1 MPSDLPKGLLH
12 LFWTLTNL
20 MIIGLIIRNFKVY
33 KKINYIPLS
42 KGSNFNGL
50 IGMNGIGKSS
60 ILEAL
65 DCFFNQKP
73 WILNIESKYLNESW
87 VMPVIALKKSDFDF
101 EDLKELAEKV
111 TSYVLSDDEGKNAV
125 ENKNYAEH
133 IKSLRN
139 NIPSNLKQDYY
150 ILPICLDGN
159 FDVSFGIFNTQ
170 HFKQSVFLDVQDD
183 DEKQRKQ
190 YKLLYDKILSMLTYV
205 YVPKDIEAERFVSFE
220 NRDLQHL
227 IGKELTE
234 IVSKSLSKEAIGRIS
249 SELKSFVDNISS
261 SLGGYKF
268 KARSSY
274 QPNLKPYKIYDLII
288 EEFFSLRAL
297 FKETNAKD
305 IPLVQLSSG
314 EKQQAIIQLITRLV
328 TKYRDS
334 NKGLI
339 VAVDEPESSL
349 HVSLCYDQFE
359 KLYEVSQCCSQ
370 ILYTSHWYGFI
381 PTLTCGSILNIS
393 YVSGIYDFNIF
404 NADNYREEI
413 KFADREHNGKLP
425 IDVMVKSSNDLV
437 QSILSSIIRDDCYN
451 WILCEGSSDKIYMT
465 AYLEDEIVNKRLR
478 IIPVCKASE
487 IKKMYEHLSIA
498 IEELKDSVKGR
509 VYMLTDTDAQ
519 LLEYDTKDGLEKH
532 IICRRI
538 VNEGDITR
546 LVKIKA
552 NPKSPKTD
560 IEDALN
566 GRLFHKILVTF
577 KPTNEELSFL
587 DEKEREE
594 TSSYSALDLRP
605 KEYEKMDQF
614 FSKGKGMNK
623 VLFANEY
630 VKTMQAGE
638 YKIPGWIE
646 EIKRFFNA

>member
-1 MPSDLPKGLLH
+1 
-12 LFWTLTNL
+12 

-60 ILEAL
+60 VLEAL

-73 WILNIESKYLNESW
+73 WILNIETKNLDESW
-87 VMPVIALKKSDFDF
+87 VMPVIALKKSDFDL
-101 EDLKELAEKV
+101 EDQKELAEMV
-111 TSYVLSDDEGKNAV
+111 TSYVLSDDEVKNAV

-133 IKSLRN
+133 IKSLRD
-139 NIPSNLKQDYY
+139 NIPCNLKEDYY

-159 FDVSFGIFNTQ
+159 FNVSFGIFNIQ
-170 HFKQSVFLDVQDD
+170 HFKQTVFPDLQD
-183 DEKQRKQ
+183 EVKQRFQ
-190 YKLLYDKILSMLTYV
+190 YKQLYDRIVSLLTYV

-227 IGKELTE
+227 IGKELTD
-234 IVSKSLSKEAIGRIS
+234 IVSKSLSKDAIGRIS
-249 SELKSFVDNISS
+249 SELKSFVDNLSS
-261 SLGGYKF
+261 SLDGYKF
-268 KARSSY
+268 KARRSY

-328 TKYRDS
+328 TKYRES

-349 HVSLCYDQFE
+349 HVSLCYEQFE

-381 PTLTCGSILNIS
+381 PTLTSGSILNIS
-393 YVSGIYDFNIF
+393 CVSGTYDFNIF

-413 KFADREHNGKLP
+413 KFADREQKGKLP

-437 QSILSSIIRDDCYN
+437 QSVLSSIIRDDCYN
-451 WILCEGSSDKIYMT
+451 WLLCEGSSDKIYLSG
-465 AYLEDEIVNKRLR
+465 YLKDEIAHKRLR

-498 IEELKDSVKGR
+498 IEELKASVKGK

-519 LLEYDTKDGLEKH
+519 LVEYDTKEGLEKR

-538 VNEGDITR
+538 VNEGDTTR
-546 LVKIKA
+546 LVKITA

-566 GRLFHKILVTF
+566 GKLFHQVLVTF
-577 KPTNEELSFL
+577 KSTNDELSFL
-587 DEKEREE
+587 DEQEREE
-594 TSSYSALDLRP
+594 TSSFSALNLRP
-605 KEYEKMDQF
+605 KEYEKMDLF
-614 FSKGKGMNK
+614 FSKENGRNK

-630 VKTMQAGE
+630 VKLMQVGK
-638 YKIPGWIE
+638 YKTPEWIE
-646 EIKRFFNA
+646 EIKQYFHT

>member
-1 MPSDLPKGLLH
+1 
-12 LFWTLTNL
+12 

-60 ILEAL
+60 VLEAL

-73 WILNIESKYLNESW
+73 WILNIETKNLDESW
-87 VMPVIALKKSDFDF
+87 VMPVIALKKSDFDLA
-101 EDLKELAEKV
+101 EQKELAEKV
-111 TSYVLSDDEGKNAV
+111 TSFVLSDDEVTNAV
-125 ENKNYAEH
+125 ETKNYAEH

-139 NIPSNLKQDYY
+139 NIPSNLKEYYY

-159 FDVSFGIFNTQ
+159 FDVSFGILNTQ
-170 HFKQSVFLDVQDD
+170 HFKQSVFPDAQDD
-183 DEKQRKQ
+183 EEKQRKQ
-190 YKLLYDKILSMLTYV
+190 YKHLYEKIISLLTYV

-227 IGKELTE
+227 IGKELTD
-234 IVSKSLSKEAIGRIS
+234 IVSKSLSIEAIGRIS
-249 SELKSFVDNISS
+249 SELKSFVENLSA
-261 SLGGYKF
+261 SLDGYKF

-274 QPNLKPYKIYDLII
+274 QPNLKPYKIYNLII

-305 IPLVQLSSG
+305 IPLMQLSSG
-314 EKQQAIIQLITRLV
+314 EKQQAIIQLITMLV

-349 HVSLCYDQFE
+349 HVSLCYEQFE
-359 KLYEVSQCCSQ
+359 KLYEVSQYCSQ

-381 PTLTCGSILNIS
+381 PTLTSGSVLNIS
-393 YVSGIYDFNIF
+393 CVSGTYDFNIF

-413 KFADREHNGKLP
+413 KFADREQKGKLP
-425 IDVMVKSSNDLV
+425 IDVMLKSSNDLV
-437 QSILSSIIRDDCYN
+437 QSILSSIIRDDSYN
-451 WILCEGSSDKIYMT
+451 WLLCEGSSDKIYLS
-465 AYLEDEIVNKRLR
+465 AYLKDEIAHKHLR

-498 IEELKDSVKGR
+498 IEELKDSVKGK

-519 LLEYDTKDGLEKH
+519 LLEYDTKEGLEKR

-538 VNEGDITR
+538 VNEGEITH
-546 LVKIKA
+546 LVKITA

-566 GRLFHKILVTF
+566 GRLFHKVLLSF
-577 KPTNEELSFL
+577 QADNEELSFL
-587 DEKEREE
+587 DVQEREE

-605 KEYEKMDQF
+605 REYEKMDQF
-614 FSKGKGMNK
+614 FSKNKGKNK

-630 VKTMQAGE
+630 VKMMEEGT
-638 YKIPGWIE
+638 YKIPEWIK
-646 EIKRFFNA
+646 EIRQFFNG

>member
-1 MPSDLPKGLLH
+1 
-12 LFWTLTNL
+12 

-60 ILEAL
+60 VLEAL

-73 WILNIESKYLNESW
+73 WILNIETKNLDESW
-87 VMPVIALKKSDFDF
+87 VMPVIALKKSDFEL
-101 EDLKELAEKV
+101 EDQKELAEMV
-111 TSYVLSDDEGKNAV
+111 TSYVLSDDEVKNAV

-133 IKSLRN
+133 IKSLRD
-139 NIPSNLKQDYY
+139 NIPCNLKEDYY

-159 FDVSFGIFNTQ
+159 FNVSFGIFNIQ
-170 HFKQSVFLDVQDD
+170 HFKQTVFPDLQDE
-183 DEKQRKQ
+183 EKQRFQ
-190 YKLLYDKILSMLTYV
+190 YKQLYDRIVSLLTYV

-227 IGKELTE
+227 IGKELTD
-234 IVSKSLSKEAIGRIS
+234 IVSKSLSKDAIGRIS
-249 SELKSFVDNISS
+249 SELKLFVDNLSS
-261 SLGGYKF
+261 SLDGYKF
-268 KARSSY
+268 KARRSY

-328 TKYRDS
+328 TKYRES

-349 HVSLCYDQFE
+349 HVSLCYEQFE

-381 PTLTCGSILNIS
+381 PTLTSGSILNIS
-393 YVSGIYDFNIF
+393 CVSGTYDFNIF

-413 KFADREHNGKLP
+413 RFADREQKGKLP

-451 WILCEGSSDKIYMT
+451 WLLCEGSSDKIYLS
-465 AYLEDEIVNKRLR
+465 AYLKDEIAHKRLR

-498 IEELKDSVKGR
+498 IEELKDSVKGK

-519 LLEYDTKDGLEKH
+519 LLEYDTKEGLEKR

-538 VNEGDITR
+538 VNEGDTTR
-546 LVKIKA
+546 LVKITA

-566 GRLFHKILVTF
+566 GKLFHQVLVTF
-577 KPTNEELSFL
+577 KPTNDELSFL
-587 DEKEREE
+587 DEQEREE
-594 TSSYSALDLRP
+594 TSSFSALNLRP
-605 KEYEKMDQF
+605 KEYEKMDLF
-614 FSKGKGMNK
+614 FSKENGRNK

-630 VKTMQAGE
+630 VKLMQVGE
-638 YKIPGWIE
+638 YKAPEWIE
-646 EIKRFFNA
+646 EIKQYFHT

>member
-1 MPSDLPKGLLH
+1 
-12 LFWTLTNL
+12 

-60 ILEAL
+60 VLEAL

-73 WILNIESKYLNESW
+73 WILNIETKNLDESW
-87 VMPVIALKKSDFDF
+87 VMPVIALKKSDFDL
-101 EDLKELAEKV
+101 DDQNELAEKV
-111 TSYVLSDDEGKNAV
+111 TSYVLSDDEVKNAV

-133 IKSLRN
+133 IKSLRD
-139 NIPSNLKQDYY
+139 NIPSHLKEDYY

-159 FDVSFGIFNTQ
+159 FNVSFGIFNIQ
-170 HFKQSVFLDVQDD
+170 HFKQSVFPDAQEDE
-183 DEKQRKQ
+183 EKQRLQ
-190 YKLLYDKILSMLTYV
+190 YKQLYDRIVSLLTYV

-227 IGKELTE
+227 IGKELTD

-249 SELKSFVDNISS
+249 SELKSFVDNLSS
-261 SLGGYKF
+261 SLDGYKF

-349 HVSLCYDQFE
+349 HVSLCYEQFE

-381 PTLTCGSILNIS
+381 PTLTSGSILNIS
-393 YVSGIYDFNIF
+393 CVSGTYDFNIF

-413 KFADREHNGKLP
+413 KFADREQKGKLP

-451 WILCEGSSDKIYMT
+451 WLLCEGSSDKIYLS
-465 AYLEDEIVNKRLR
+465 AYLKEEIAHKRLR

-487 IKKMYEHLSIA
+487 IKKMYEHLSIS
-498 IEELKDSVKGR
+498 IEELKDSVKGK

-519 LLEYDTKDGLEKH
+519 LLEYKTNEGQENR

-538 VNEGDITR
+538 VNKGDITR
-546 LVKIKA
+546 LVKITA

-566 GRLFHKILVTF
+566 GRLFHQVLVTF

-587 DEKEREE
+587 DEQEREE

-605 KEYEKMDQF
+605 REYEKMDQF
-614 FSKGKGMNK
+614 FSKENGKNK

-630 VKTMQAGE
+630 VKKMQAGE
-638 YKIPGWIE
+638 YKIPEWIE
-646 EIKRFFNA
+646 EIKKYFST

>member
-1 MPSDLPKGLLH
+1 
-12 LFWTLTNL
+12 

-50 IGMNGIGKSS
+50 IGINGIGKSS
-60 ILEAL
+60 VLEAL

-73 WILNIESKYLNESW
+73 WILNIETKYLEDSW
-87 VMPVIALKKSDFDF
+87 VMPVIALKKSDFDL
-101 EDLKELAEKV
+101 DDQNELAEKI
-111 TSYVLSDDEGKNAV
+111 TSYVLSDDEVSNAV
-125 ENKNYAEH
+125 VNKNYAEH
-133 IKSLRN
+133 VKSLRE
-139 NIPSNLKQDYY
+139 NIPAKLKEGYY

-159 FDVSFGIFNTQ
+159 LNVSFGIFNIQ
-170 HFKQSVFLDVQDD
+170 HFKQSIFPDFQDN
-183 DEKQRKQ
+183 EEQQRLQ
-190 YKLLYDKILSMLTYV
+190 YKQLYDRIVSLLTYV

-227 IGKELTE
+227 IGKKLTD
-234 IVSKSLSKEAIGRIS
+234 IVSKSLSKETIGRIS
-249 SELKSFVDNISS
+249 SELKSFVDNLSS
-261 SLGGYKF
+261 SLDGYKF

-381 PTLTCGSILNIS
+381 PTLTSGSILNIS
-393 YVSGIYDFNIF
+393 CVSGTYDFNIF

-413 KFADREHNGKLP
+413 KFADREQKGKLP
-425 IDVMVKSSNDLV
+425 LDVMVKSSNDLV
-437 QSILSSIIRDDCYN
+437 QSILSSIIRDDYYN
-451 WILCEGSSDKIYMT
+451 WLLCEGSSDKIYLS
-465 AYLEDEIVNKRLR
+465 AYLKDEIAHPRLQ
-478 IIPVCKASE
+478 
-487 IKKMYEHLSIA
+487 
-498 IEELKDSVKGR
+498 G
-509 VYMLTDTDAQ
+509 
-519 LLEYDTKDGLEKH
+519 
-532 IICRRI
+532 
-538 VNEGDITR
+538 
-546 LVKIKA
+546 
-552 NPKSPKTD
+552 
-560 IEDALN
+560 
-566 GRLFHKILVTF
+566 
-577 KPTNEELSFL
+577 
-587 DEKEREE
+587 
-594 TSSYSALDLRP
+594 
-605 KEYEKMDQF
+605 
-614 FSKGKGMNK
+614 
-623 VLFANEY
+623 
-630 VKTMQAGE
+630 
-638 YKIPGWIE
+638 
-646 EIKRFFNA
+646 

>member
-1 MPSDLPKGLLH
+1 
-12 LFWTLTNL
+12 

-60 ILEAL
+60 VLEAL

-73 WILNIESKYLNESW
+73 WILNIETKNLDDSW
-87 VMPVIALKKSDFDF
+87 VMPVIALKKSDFDL
-101 EDLKELAEKV
+101 DDQNELADRV
-111 TSYVLSDDEGKNAV
+111 TSYVLSDDEVKNAV

-133 IKSLRN
+133 IKSLRD
-139 NIPSNLKQDYY
+139 NIPSHLKEDYY

-159 FDVSFGIFNTQ
+159 FNVSLGIFNIQ
-170 HFKQSVFLDVQDD
+170 HFKQTVFLGFQDNE
-183 DEKQRKQ
+183 EKQMLQ
-190 YKLLYDKILSMLTYV
+190 YKQLYDRIVSLLTYV

-227 IGKELTE
+227 IGKELTD

-249 SELKSFVDNISS
+249 SELKSFVDNLSS
-261 SLGGYKF
+261 SLDGYKF

-349 HVSLCYDQFE
+349 HVSLCYEQFE

-381 PTLTCGSILNIS
+381 PTLTSGSILNIS
-393 YVSGIYDFNIF
+393 CVSGTYDFNIF

-413 KFADREHNGKLP
+413 KFADREQKGKLP

-451 WILCEGSSDKIYMT
+451 WLLCEGSSDKIYLS
-465 AYLEDEIVNKRLR
+465 AYLKEEIAHKRLR

-487 IKKMYEHLSIA
+487 IKKMYEHLIIA
-498 IEELKDSVKGR
+498 IEELKDSVKGK

-519 LLEYDTKDGLEKH
+519 LLEYETKEGLEKR

-538 VNEGDITR
+538 VTEGDITR
-546 LVKIKA
+546 LVKITA

-566 GRLFHKILVTF
+566 GRLFHQVLVTF

-587 DEKEREE
+587 DEQEREE

-605 KEYEKMDQF
+605 REYEKMDQF
-614 FSKGKGMNK
+614 FSKEKGKNK
-623 VLFANEY
+623 VLFANKY
-630 VKTMQAGE
+630 VKMMQTGE
-638 YKIPGWIE
+638 YKIPEWIK
-646 EIKRFFNA
+646 EIKQFFNA

>member
-1 MPSDLPKGLLH
+1 
-12 LFWTLTNL
+12 

-33 KKINYIPLS
+33 KNINYIPLS

-60 ILEAL
+60 VLEAL

-73 WILNIESKYLNESW
+73 WILNIETKNLDESW
-87 VMPVIALKKSDFDF
+87 VMPIIALKKSDFDLG
-101 EDLKELAEKV
+101 DQKDLAEKV
-111 TSYVLSDDEGKNAV
+111 TSYVLSGDEVTNAV

-133 IKSLRN
+133 IKALRD
-139 NIPSNLKQDYY
+139 NIPNNLNADYY
-150 ILPICLDGN
+150 ILPICLDGSFN
-159 FDVSFGIFNTQ
+159 VSFGIFNIQ
-170 HFKQSVFLDVQDD
+170 HFKQSVFPQFQDD
-183 DEKQRKQ
+183 EEKQRKQ
-190 YKLLYDKILSMLTYV
+190 FQVLFDRVVSLLTYV

-227 IGKELTE
+227 IGKELTD
-234 IVSKSLSKEAIGRIS
+234 IVSKSLSKEAISRIS
-249 SELKSFVDNISS
+249 TKLKSFVDNLSS
-261 SLGGYKF
+261 SIDGYKF

-274 QPNLKPYKIYDLII
+274 QPNLKPNKIYDLII

-305 IPLVQLSSG
+305 IPLMQLSSG

-349 HVSLCYDQFE
+349 HVSLCYEQFE
-359 KLYEVSQCCSQ
+359 KLYDVSKCCSQ

-381 PTLTCGSILNIS
+381 PTLTSGSILNIS
-393 YVSGIYDFNIF
+393 CVSGTYDFNIF

-413 KFADREHNGKLP
+413 KFADRKQKGKLP

-437 QSILSSIIRDDCYN
+437 QSILSSIIRDESYN
-451 WILCEGSSDKIYMT
+451 WLLCEGSSDKIYLS
-465 AYLEDEIVNKRLR
+465 AYLQDEIAHKRLR

-498 IEELKDSVKGR
+498 IEELKESVKGK

-519 LLEYDTKDGLEKH
+519 LLEYNTKDGLEQR

-546 LVKIKA
+546 LVKITA

-566 GRLFHKILVTF
+566 GRLFHQVLVSF
-577 KPTNEELSFL
+577 KQTNEELAFL
-587 DEKEREE
+587 DEQQREE
-594 TSSYSALDLRP
+594 ISSYSALNLRP

-614 FSKGKGMNK
+614 FSKESGKNK

-630 VKTMQAGE
+630 VKTMKSGE
-638 YKIPGWIE
+638 YKIPEWIE
-646 EIKRFFNA
+646 EIKRFFTTDYI

>member
-1 MPSDLPKGLLH
+1 
-12 LFWTLTNL
+12 

-60 ILEAL
+60 VLEAL

-73 WILNIESKYLNESW
+73 WILNIETKNLDESW
-87 VMPVIALKKSDFDF
+87 VMPVIALKKSDFEL
-101 EDLKELAEKV
+101 EDQKELAEMV
-111 TSYVLSDDEGKNAV
+111 TSYVLSDDEVKNAV

-133 IKSLRN
+133 IKSLRD
-139 NIPSNLKQDYY
+139 NIPCNLKEDYY

-159 FDVSFGIFNTQ
+159 FNVSFGIFNIQ
-170 HFKQSVFLDVQDD
+170 HFKQTVYPDLQDE
-183 DEKQRKQ
+183 EKQRFQ
-190 YKLLYDKILSMLTYV
+190 YKQLYDRIVSLLTYV

-227 IGKELTE
+227 IGKELTD
-234 IVSKSLSKEAIGRIS
+234 IVSKSLSKDAIGRIS
-249 SELKSFVDNISS
+249 SELKLFVDNLSS
-261 SLGGYKF
+261 SLDGYKF
-268 KARSSY
+268 KARRSY

-328 TKYRDS
+328 TKYRES

-349 HVSLCYDQFE
+349 HVSLCYEQFE

-381 PTLTCGSILNIS
+381 PTLTSGSILNIS
-393 YVSGIYDFNIF
+393 CVSGTYDFNIF

-413 KFADREHNGKLP
+413 RFADREQKGKLP

-451 WILCEGSSDKIYMT
+451 WLLCEGSSDKIYLS
-465 AYLEDEIVNKRLR
+465 AYLKDEIAHKRLR

-498 IEELKDSVKGR
+498 IEELKDSVKGK

-519 LLEYDTKDGLEKH
+519 LLEYDTKEGLEKR

-538 VNEGDITR
+538 VNEGDTTR
-546 LVKIKA
+546 LVKITA

-566 GRLFHKILVTF
+566 GKLFHQVLVTF
-577 KPTNEELSFL
+577 KPTNDELSFL
-587 DEKEREE
+587 DEQEREE
-594 TSSYSALDLRP
+594 TSSFSALNLRP
-605 KEYEKMDQF
+605 KEYEKMDLF
-614 FSKGKGMNK
+614 FSKENGRNK

-630 VKTMQAGE
+630 VKLMQVGE
-638 YKIPGWIE
+638 YKAPEWIE
-646 EIKRFFNA
+646 EIKQYFHT

>member
-1 MPSDLPKGLLH
+1 
-12 LFWTLTNL
+12 

-60 ILEAL
+60 VLEAL

-73 WILNIESKYLNESW
+73 WILNIETKNLDESW
-87 VMPVIALKKSDFDF
+87 IMPVIALKKSDFDL
-101 EDLKELAEKV
+101 DDQNELAEKV
-111 TSYVLSDDEGKNAV
+111 TSYVLSDDEVKNAV

-133 IKSLRN
+133 IKSLRD
-139 NIPSNLKQDYY
+139 NIPSHLKEDYY

-159 FDVSFGIFNTQ
+159 FNVSFGIFNTQ
-170 HFKQSVFLDVQDD
+170 HFKQTVFPGFQDNE
-183 DEKQRKQ
+183 EKQKLQ
-190 YKLLYDKILSMLTYV
+190 YKQLYDRIVSLLTYV

-227 IGKELTE
+227 IGKELTD

-249 SELKSFVDNISS
+249 SELKLFVDNLSS
-261 SLGGYKF
+261 SLDGYKF

-349 HVSLCYDQFE
+349 HVSLCYEQFE

-381 PTLTCGSILNIS
+381 PTLTSGSILNIS
-393 YVSGIYDFNIF
+393 CVSGTYDFNIF

-413 KFADREHNGKLP
+413 KFADREQKGKLP

-451 WILCEGSSDKIYMT
+451 WLLCEGSSDKIYLS
-465 AYLEDEIVNKRLR
+465 AYLKEEIAHKRLR

-498 IEELKDSVKGR
+498 IEELKDSVKGK

-519 LLEYDTKDGLEKH
+519 LLEYETKEGLEKR

-546 LVKIKA
+546 LVKITA

-566 GRLFHKILVTF
+566 GRLFHQVLVTF
-577 KPTNEELSFL
+577 KPTNDELSFL
-587 DEKEREE
+587 DEQEREE

-605 KEYEKMDQF
+605 REYEKMDQF
-614 FSKGKGMNK
+614 FSKEKGKNK

-630 VKTMQAGE
+630 VKKMLAGE
-638 YKIPGWIE
+638 YKIPEWID

>member
-1 MPSDLPKGLLH
+1 
-12 LFWTLTNL
+12 

-60 ILEAL
+60 VLEAL

-73 WILNIESKYLNESW
+73 WILNIETKNLDESW
-87 VMPVIALKKSDFDF
+87 VMPVIALKKSDFDL
-101 EDLKELAEKV
+101 EDQKELAEKV
-111 TSYVLSDDEGKNAV
+111 TSYVLSDDEVKNAV

-133 IKSLRN
+133 IKSLRD
-139 NIPSNLKQDYY
+139 NIPSHLKEDYY

-159 FDVSFGIFNTQ
+159 FNVSFGIFNIQ
-170 HFKQSVFLDVQDD
+170 HFKQSVFLDAQE
-183 DEKQRKQ
+183 DEERQRFQ
-190 YKLLYDKILSMLTYV
+190 YKQLYDRIVSLLTYV

-227 IGKELTE
+227 IGKELTD

-249 SELKSFVDNISS
+249 SELKSFVDNLSS
-261 SLGGYKF
+261 SLDGYKF

-297 FKETNAKD
+297 FKVMNAKD

-349 HVSLCYDQFE
+349 HVSLCYEQFE

-381 PTLTCGSILNIS
+381 PTLTSGSILNIS
-393 YVSGIYDFNIF
+393 CVSGTYDFNIF

-413 KFADREHNGKLP
+413 KFADREQKANCPLMSWSSLP
-425 IDVMVKSSNDLV
+425 TT
-437 QSILSSIIRDDCYN
+437 LSS
-451 WILCEGSSDKIYMT
+451 
-465 AYLEDEIVNKRLR
+465 
-478 IIPVCKASE
+478 P
-487 IKKMYEHLSIA
+487 
-498 IEELKDSVKGR
+498 
-509 VYMLTDTDAQ
+509 
-519 LLEYDTKDGLEKH
+519 
-532 IICRRI
+532 
-538 VNEGDITR
+538 
-546 LVKIKA
+546 
-552 NPKSPKTD
+552 
-560 IEDALN
+560 
-566 GRLFHKILVTF
+566 F
-577 KPTNEELSFL
+577 
-587 DEKEREE
+587 
-594 TSSYSALDLRP
+594 
-605 KEYEKMDQF
+605 
-614 FSKGKGMNK
+614 
-623 VLFANEY
+623 
-630 VKTMQAGE
+630 
-638 YKIPGWIE
+638 
-646 EIKRFFNA
+646 

>member
-1 MPSDLPKGLLH
+1 
-12 LFWTLTNL
+12 

-60 ILEAL
+60 VLEAL

-73 WILNIESKYLNESW
+73 WILNIETKNLDDSW
-87 VMPVIALKKSDFDF
+87 VMPVIALKKSDFDL
-101 EDLKELAEKV
+101 DDQNELADRV
-111 TSYVLSDDEGKNAV
+111 TSYVLSDDEVKNAV

-133 IKSLRN
+133 IKSLRD
-139 NIPSNLKQDYY
+139 NIPSHLKEDYY

-159 FDVSFGIFNTQ
+159 FNVSLGIFNIQ
-170 HFKQSVFLDVQDD
+170 HFKQTVFLGFQDNE
-183 DEKQRKQ
+183 EKQMLQ
-190 YKLLYDKILSMLTYV
+190 YKQLYDRIVSLLTYV

-227 IGKELTE
+227 IGKELTD

-249 SELKSFVDNISS
+249 SELKSFVDNLSS
-261 SLGGYKF
+261 SLDGYKF

-349 HVSLCYDQFE
+349 HVSLCYEQFE

-381 PTLTCGSILNIS
+381 PTLTSGSILNIS
-393 YVSGIYDFNIF
+393 CVSGTYDFNIF

-413 KFADREHNGKLP
+413 KFADREQKGKLP

-451 WILCEGSSDKIYMT
+451 WLLCEGSSDKIYLS
-465 AYLEDEIVNKRLR
+465 AYLKEEIAHKRLR

-487 IKKMYEHLSIA
+487 IKKMYEHLIIA
-498 IEELKDSVKGR
+498 IEELKDSVKGK

-519 LLEYDTKDGLEKH
+519 LLEYETKEGLEKR

-546 LVKIKA
+546 LVKITA

-566 GRLFHKILVTF
+566 GRLFHQVLVTF

-587 DEKEREE
+587 DEQEREE

-605 KEYEKMDQF
+605 REYEKMDQF
-614 FSKGKGMNK
+614 FSKEKGKNK
-623 VLFANEY
+623 VLFANKY
-630 VKTMQAGE
+630 VKMMQTGE
-638 YKIPGWIE
+638 YKIPEWIK
-646 EIKRFFNA
+646 EIKQFFNA

>member
-1 MPSDLPKGLLH
+1 
-12 LFWTLTNL
+12 

-60 ILEAL
+60 VLEAL

-73 WILNIESKYLNESW
+73 WILNIETKNLDESW
-87 VMPVIALKKSDFDF
+87 VMPVIALKKSDFDLG
-101 EDLKELAEKV
+101 DQNELAEKV
-111 TSYVLSDDEGKNAV
+111 TSYVLSDDEVKNAV

-133 IKSLRN
+133 IKSLRD
-139 NIPSNLKQDYY
+139 NIPSHLKEDYY

-159 FDVSFGIFNTQ
+159 FNVSFGIFNIQ
-170 HFKQSVFLDVQDD
+170 HFKQSVFPDAQE
-183 DEKQRKQ
+183 DEERQRFQ
-190 YKLLYDKILSMLTYV
+190 YKQLYDRIVSLLTYV

-227 IGKELTE
+227 IGKELTD

-249 SELKSFVDNISS
+249 SELKSFVDNLSS
-261 SLGGYKF
+261 SLDGYKF

-349 HVSLCYDQFE
+349 HVSLCYEQFE

-381 PTLTCGSILNIS
+381 PTLTSGSILNIS
-393 YVSGIYDFNIF
+393 CVSGTYDFNIF

-413 KFADREHNGKLP
+413 KFADREQKGKLP

-451 WILCEGSSDKIYMT
+451 WLLCEGSSDKIYLS
-465 AYLEDEIVNKRLR
+465 AYLKEEIAHKRLR

-498 IEELKDSVKGR
+498 IEELKDCVKGK

-519 LLEYDTKDGLEKH
+519 LLEYETKEGLEKR

-546 LVKIKA
+546 LVKITA

-566 GRLFHKILVTF
+566 GRLFHQVLVTF

-587 DEKEREE
+587 DEQEREE

-605 KEYEKMDQF
+605 REYEKMDQF
-614 FSKGKGMNK
+614 FSKEKGKNK

-630 VKTMQAGE
+630 VKMMQTGE
-638 YKIPGWIE
+638 HKIPEWIK
-646 EIKRFFNA
+646 EIKQFFNA

>member
-1 MPSDLPKGLLH
+1 M
-12 LFWTLTNL
+12 
-20 MIIGLIIRNFKVY
+20 
-33 KKINYIPLS
+33 S

-60 ILEAL
+60 VLEAL

-73 WILNIESKYLNESW
+73 WILNIETKNLDESW
-87 VMPVIALKKSDFDF
+87 VMPVIALKKSDFDL
-101 EDLKELAEKV
+101 DDQNELAEKV
-111 TSYVLSDDEGKNAV
+111 TSYVLSDDEVKNAV

-133 IKSLRN
+133 IKSLRD
-139 NIPSNLKQDYY
+139 NIPSHLKEDYY

-159 FDVSFGIFNTQ
+159 FNVSFGIFNIQ
-170 HFKQSVFLDVQDD
+170 HFKQSVFPDAQEDE
-183 DEKQRKQ
+183 EKQRLQ
-190 YKLLYDKILSMLTYV
+190 YKQLYDRIVSLLTYV

-227 IGKELTE
+227 IGKELTD

-249 SELKSFVDNISS
+249 SELKSFVDNLSS
-261 SLGGYKF
+261 SLDGYKF

-349 HVSLCYDQFE
+349 HVSLCYEQFE

-381 PTLTCGSILNIS
+381 PTLTSGSILNIS
-393 YVSGIYDFNIF
+393 CVSGTYDFNIF

-413 KFADREHNGKLP
+413 KFADREQKGKLP

-451 WILCEGSSDKIYMT
+451 WLLCEGSSDKIYLS
-465 AYLEDEIVNKRLR
+465 AYLKEEIAHKRLR

-487 IKKMYEHLSIA
+487 IKKMYEHLSIS
-498 IEELKDSVKGR
+498 IEELKDSVKGK

-519 LLEYDTKDGLEKH
+519 LLEYKTNEGQENR

-538 VNEGDITR
+538 VNKGDITR
-546 LVKIKA
+546 LVKITA

-566 GRLFHKILVTF
+566 GRLFHQVLVTF

-587 DEKEREE
+587 DEQEREE

-605 KEYEKMDQF
+605 REYEKMDQF
-614 FSKGKGMNK
+614 FSKENGKNK

-630 VKTMQAGE
+630 VKKMQAGE
-638 YKIPGWIE
+638 YKIPEWIE
-646 EIKRFFNA
+646 EIKKYFST

>member
-1 MPSDLPKGLLH
+1 
-12 LFWTLTNL
+12 

-60 ILEAL
+60 VLEAL

-73 WILNIESKYLNESW
+73 WILNIETKNLDESW
-87 VMPVIALKKSDFDF
+87 VMPVIALKKSDFDL
-101 EDLKELAEKV
+101 DDQNELAEKV
-111 TSYVLSDDEGKNAV
+111 TSYVLSDDEVKNAV

-133 IKSLRN
+133 IKSLRD
-139 NIPSNLKQDYY
+139 NIPSHLKEDYY

-159 FDVSFGIFNTQ
+159 FNVSFGIFNIQ
-170 HFKQSVFLDVQDD
+170 HFKQSVFPDAQEDE
-183 DEKQRKQ
+183 EKQRLQ
-190 YKLLYDKILSMLTYV
+190 YKQLYDRIVSLLTYV

-227 IGKELTE
+227 IGKELTD

-249 SELKSFVDNISS
+249 SELKSFVDNLSS
-261 SLGGYKF
+261 SLDGYKF

-349 HVSLCYDQFE
+349 HVSLCYEQFE

-381 PTLTCGSILNIS
+381 PTLTSGSILNIS
-393 YVSGIYDFNIF
+393 CVSGTYDFNIF

-413 KFADREHNGKLP
+413 KFADREQKGKLP

-451 WILCEGSSDKIYMT
+451 WLLCEGSSDKIYLS
-465 AYLEDEIVNKRLR
+465 AYLKEEIAHKHLR

-487 IKKMYEHLSIA
+487 IKKMYEHLSIS
-498 IEELKDSVKGR
+498 IEELKDSVKGK

-519 LLEYDTKDGLEKH
+519 LLEYKTNEGQENR

-538 VNEGDITR
+538 VNKGNITR
-546 LVKIKA
+546 LVKITA

-566 GRLFHKILVTF
+566 GRLFHQVLVTF

-587 DEKEREE
+587 DEQEREE

-605 KEYEKMDQF
+605 REYEKMDQF
-614 FSKGKGMNK
+614 FSKENGKNK

-630 VKTMQAGE
+630 VKKMQAGE
-638 YKIPGWIE
+638 YKIPEWIE
-646 EIKRFFNA
+646 EIKKYFST

>member
-1 MPSDLPKGLLH
+1 
-12 LFWTLTNL
+12 

-50 IGMNGIGKSS
+50 IGINGIGKSS
-60 ILEAL
+60 VLEAL

-73 WILNIESKYLNESW
+73 WILNIETKYLEDSW
-87 VMPVIALKKSDFDF
+87 VMPVIALKKSDFDL
-101 EDLKELAEKV
+101 DDQNELAEKI
-111 TSYVLSDDEGKNAV
+111 TSYVLSDDEVSNAV

-133 IKSLRN
+133 VKSLRE
-139 NIPSNLKQDYY
+139 NIPDKLKEGYY

-159 FDVSFGIFNTQ
+159 LNVSFGIFNIQ
-170 HFKQSVFLDVQDD
+170 HFKQSIFPDFQDN
-183 DEKQRKQ
+183 EEQQRLQ
-190 YKLLYDKILSMLTYV
+190 YKQLYDRIVSLLTYV

-227 IGKELTE
+227 IGKELTD
-234 IVSKSLSKEAIGRIS
+234 IVSKSLSKIAIGRIS
-249 SELKSFVDNISS
+249 SELKSFVDNLSS
-261 SLGGYKF
+261 SLDGYKF

-297 FKETNAKD
+297 FKETDAKD

-381 PTLTCGSILNIS
+381 PTLTSGSILNIS
-393 YVSGIYDFNIF
+393 CVSGTYDFNIF
-404 NADNYREEI
+404 NAENYREEI
-413 KFADREHNGKLP
+413 KFADREQKGELP
-425 IDVMVKSSNDLV
+425 LDVMVKSSNDLV

-451 WILCEGSSDKIYMT
+451 WLLCEGSSDKIYLS
-465 AYLEDEIVNKRLR
+465 AYLKDEIAHKRLR

-487 IKKMYEHLSIA
+487 IKKMYEYLSIA
-498 IEELKDSVKGR
+498 IEELKDSVEGK
-509 VYMLTDTDAQ
+509 VYMLTDTDTQ
-519 LLEYDTKDGLEKH
+519 LLDYKTNDGLEKR

-546 LVKIKA
+546 LVKITA

-566 GRLFHKILVTF
+566 GKLFHQVLVTF

-587 DEKEREE
+587 DEQEREE

-605 KEYEKMDQF
+605 TEYEKMDQF
-614 FSKGKGMNK
+614 FSKEKGKNK

-630 VKTMQAGE
+630 VKKMQEGQ
-638 YKIPGWIE
+638 YKIPEWIE
-646 EIKRFFNA
+646 EIKKYFST

>member
-1 MPSDLPKGLLH
+1 
-12 LFWTLTNL
+12 

-60 ILEAL
+60 VLEAL
-65 DCFFNQKP
+65 DCFFNKKP
-73 WILNIESKYLNESW
+73 WILNIETKNLDESW
-87 VMPVIALKKSDFDF
+87 VMPVIALKKSDFDLG
-101 EDLKELAEKV
+101 DQNELAEKV
-111 TSYVLSDDEGKNAV
+111 TSYVLSDDEVKNAV

-133 IKSLRN
+133 IKSLRD
-139 NIPSNLKQDYY
+139 NIPSSLKTDYY

-159 FDVSFGIFNTQ
+159 FNVSFGIFNLQ
-170 HFKQSVFLDVQDD
+170 HFKVAVFPDFQDSE
-183 DEKQRKQ
+183 EKQRLQ
-190 YKLLYDKILSMLTYV
+190 YQQLYDRIVSLLTYV

-227 IGKELTE
+227 IGKELTD
-234 IVSKSLSKEAIGRIS
+234 IVSKSLSKETISRIS
-249 SELKSFVDNISS
+249 SELKSFVDNLSS
-261 SLGGYKF
+261 SLDGYKF
-268 KARSSY
+268 KAWSSY
-274 QPNLKPYKIYDLII
+274 QPNLKPHKIYDLII

-349 HVSLCYDQFE
+349 HVSLCYEQFE

-381 PTLTCGSILNIS
+381 PTLTSGSILNIS
-393 YVSGIYDFNIF
+393 CVSGTYDFNIF

-413 KFADREHNGKLP
+413 KFADREQKGKLP

-451 WILCEGSSDKIYMT
+451 WLLCEGSSDKIYLS
-465 AYLEDEIVNKRLR
+465 AYLKEEIANKRLR

-498 IEELKDSVKGR
+498 IEELKDSVKGK

-519 LLEYDTKDGLEKH
+519 LLEFDTNKGPENR

-546 LVKIKA
+546 LVKITA

-560 IEDALN
+560 IEDTLN
-566 GRLFHKILVTF
+566 GRLFHQVLVTF

-587 DEKEREE
+587 DEQEREE

-605 KEYEKMDQF
+605 KEYEKIDQF
-614 FSKGKGMNK
+614 FSKEKGKNK
-623 VLFANEY
+623 VLFANKY
-630 VKTMQAGE
+630 VKMMQTGE
-638 YKIPGWIE
+638 HKIPEWIE
-646 EIKRFFNA
+646 EIKEYFST

>member
-1 MPSDLPKGLLH
+1 
-12 LFWTLTNL
+12 

-50 IGMNGIGKSS
+50 IGMNGIGKST

-73 WILNIESKYLNESW
+73 WILNIETKDREDSW
-87 VMPVIALKKSDFDF
+87 VMPIIALKKSDFDL
-101 EDLKELAEKV
+101 EDQKELAEKV
-111 TSYVLSDDEGKNAV
+111 TSYILSDDEGKNAV
-125 ENKNYAEH
+125 EVKNYAEH

-139 NIPSNLKQDYY
+139 NIPENLKGDYY
-150 ILPICLDGN
+150 ILPVCLDGN
-159 FDVSFGIFNTQ
+159 FDISFGIFNTQ
-170 HFKQSVFLDVQDD
+170 HFKQSVFPDAQDN
-183 DEKQRKQ
+183 DEKQKLQ
-190 YKLLYDKILSMLTYV
+190 YRQLYDKIVSLLTYV

-249 SELKSFVDNISS
+249 TELKSFVDNLSIS
-261 SLGGYKF
+261 LDGYKF
-268 KARSSY
+268 KARSNY

-288 EEFFSLRAL
+288 EEFFSLRTL
-297 FKETNAKD
+297 FKETGAKD

-349 HVSLCYDQFE
+349 HVSFCYEQFE
-359 KLYEVSQCCSQ
+359 KLYEVSQCCCQ

-381 PTLTCGSILNIS
+381 PTLTSGSILNIS
-393 YVSGIYDFNIF
+393 CVSGIYDFNIF

-413 KFADREHNGKLP
+413 KLADREQRGQLP

-451 WILCEGSSDKIYMT
+451 WLLCEGSSDKIYLS
-465 AYLEDEIVNKRLR
+465 AYLQDEIAHKRLR
-478 IIPVCKASE
+478 IIPVCKANE

-498 IEELKDSVKGR
+498 IEELKGSVKGK
-509 VYMLTDTDAQ
+509 VFMLTDTDAE
-519 LLEYDTKDGLEKH
+519 LVEYKTNDGLEKC
-532 IICRRI
+532 IVCRRI
-538 VNEGDITR
+538 VNEGDNTK
-546 LVKIKA
+546 LVKITA

-566 GRLFHKILVTF
+566 GRLFHQVLLTF
-577 KPTNEELSFL
+577 KQTNEELSFL
-587 DEKEREE
+587 DDHVREE
-594 TSSYSALDLRP
+594 TSSYSALNLRP
-605 KEYEKMDQF
+605 KEYDELDQF
-614 FSKGKGMNK
+614 FSKDKGQNK
-623 VLFANEY
+623 VLFANAY
-630 VKTMQAGE
+630 VETMQNGN
-638 YKIPGWIE
+638 YLIPQWIE
-646 EIKRFFNA
+646 EIKQFYSE